1 MCKYSERLIAW
12 MDGELAENEAA
23 EVEQHARACAACG
36 ECLSSYEAASRE
48 FAAYYSAAT
57 QARPTPRIDK
67 FPRWVPIA
75 AASVAAVALMLALAF
90 VPRSP
95 KRSPMV
101 RQEAAISSPLYTS
114 PAPESAAPTW
124 PIAEDRYPPYRQQKA
139 TRVGHPRRPTKL
151 ESAKADWA
159 MAEPAIQ
166 IAIPADAMFPPGA
179 VPEGVTYIASVSL
192 AADGTV
198 LGLRLQP

>member
-23 EVEQHARACAACG
+23 KVEQHVRACAACG

-75 AASVAAVALMLALAF
+75 ASVAAVALMLAIAF

-101 RQEAAISSPLYTS
+101 QQEAAISSPVSTS
-114 PAPESAAPTW
+114 PVRKTAAPTW
-124 PIAEDRYPPYRQQKA
+124 QPIAEDHRPPYRQQKGI
-139 TRVGHPRRPTKL
+139 TVGPARRPTKL
-151 ESAKADWA
+151 ENAKADWV

-179 VPEGVTYIASVSL
+179 VPAGVTYIASVSL

>member
-12 MDGELAENEAA
+12 MDGELAENEAT
-23 EVEQHARACAACG
+23 EVEQHVRACAACG

-57 QARPTPRIDK
+57 QARPRIDK

-75 AASVAAVALMLALAF
+75 ASVAAVALMLAIAF

-95 KRSPMV
+95 KGSPIV

-114 PAPESAAPTW
+114 PATESAAPTW
-124 PIAEDRYPPYRQQKA
+124 QPIEEDHYPPYRQQKA
-139 TRVGHPRRPTKL
+139 IKVGHPRRPTKL

-159 MAEPAIQ
+159 MAEPVIQ

-179 VPEGVTYIASVSL
+179 VPEGVAYIASVSL

-198 LGLRLQP
+198 LGLPLQP